1 MFHEHIHHLCNIS
14 SMQVIMVGDILVV
27 PISNGDQEVDQLI
40 IVELDCRCRD
50 LLQVLHD
57 LVNDKRE
64 SVLSFERSVHLQ
76 TVEVKRI
83 DLIQSINVFVELTI
97 YFLMAR
103 PFGNDGGFAF
113 KRKTHRAG

>member
-1 MFHEHIHHLCNIS
+1 
-14 SMQVIMVGDILVV
+14 MQVIMVGDILIV
-27 PISNGDQEVDQLI
+27 PFVDGYKEVDQLI
-40 IVELDCRCRD
+40 IIEQGCRCRD

-57 LVNDKRE
+57 LVNDQRE
-64 SVLSFERSVHLQ
+64 SVLPFERSVNFQ

-83 DLIQSINVFVELTI
+83 DLIQSINVFVELSI